1 MSYEFLRAGNPGRL
15 RDWPDMWSDRTTSLA
30 VGPELRIKD
39 CRSTSSGAHL
49 PIVGGLRTWPKVA
62 SSPMITELPGLP
74 TRVFID
80 HDYCGLRYQLGVALT
95 DDALLA

>member
-1 MSYEFLRAGNPGRL
+1 
-15 RDWPDMWSDRTTSLA
+15 
-30 VGPELRIKD
+30 
-39 CRSTSSGAHL
+39 
-49 PIVGGLRTWPKVA
+49 
-62 SSPMITELPGLP
+62 MITELPGLP